1 MFIIAVSVITQN
13 LKQQENAESLG
24 YLYSTVDYQM
34 TFKMNKLL
42 LHTTVRATHIN
53 KTVSERSQ
61 NTRRY
66 FGCISFPSLLTN

>member
-1 MFIIAVSVITQN
+1 MQN
-13 LKQQENAESLG
+13 LWE

-53 KTVSERSQ
+53 KTVTERSPEHKKILWMYKFSITANKLAQ
-61 NTRRY
+61 T
-66 FGCISFPSLLTN
+66 